1 MLGVNAKQLGKLLK
15 AQNET
20 SKQSNQI
27 ANQLIKDFEVQNGFG
42 LAGFL
47 EVDTNFDNFTAMR
60 VWTHRQIKKFYNGDF
75 PPDYEFLKS
84 KFFKVVKELN

>member
-84 KFFKVVKELN
+84 KFFKVVKE

>member
-1 MLGVNAKQLGKLLK
+1 MLGVNAKQLTKLLK

-20 SKQSNQI
+20 TKQSNQI
-27 ANQLIKDFEVQNGFG
+27 ANGFG

-60 VWTHRQIKKFYNGDF
+60 VWTYRQIKQFYDGDF
-75 PPDYEFLKS
+75 PPDYDFLKRKLTDIVPES
-84 KFFKVVKELN
+84 V

>member
-1 MLGVNAKQLGKLLK
+1 MLGVNAKQLSKLLK
-15 AQNET
+15 AQHEI

-27 ANQLIKDFEVQNGFG
+27 ANQLIKDFEIQNGFG

-60 VWTHRQIKKFYNGDF
+60 VWTHRQIKKFYDEDLS
-75 PPDYEFLKS
+75 PDYEFLKG
-84 KFFKVVKELN
+84 KFFEVIPESV

>member
-1 MLGVNAKQLGKLLK
+1 MLGVNARQLTKLLK

-20 SKQSNQI
+20 TKQSNQI
-27 ANQLIKDFEVQNGFG
+27 SNQLIKDLEVQNGFG

-60 VWTHRQIKKFYNGDF
+60 VWTYRQIKKFYDGDF
-75 PPDYEFLKS
+75 APDYDFLKR
-84 KFFKVVKELN
+84 KLIEIVPDPV

>member
-1 MLGVNAKQLGKLLK
+1 MLGVNAKQLSKLLK

-20 SKQSNQI
+20 SRQSNQI

-60 VWTHRQIKKFYNGDF
+60 VWTHRQIKKFYDSDF

-84 KFFKVVKELN
+84 KFFKVVNELN